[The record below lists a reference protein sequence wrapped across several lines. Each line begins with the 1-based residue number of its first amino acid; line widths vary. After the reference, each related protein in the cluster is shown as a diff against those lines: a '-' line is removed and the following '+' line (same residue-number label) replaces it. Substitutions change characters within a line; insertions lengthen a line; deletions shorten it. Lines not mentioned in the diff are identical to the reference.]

1 MNKYN
6 RRDRNIMSTTNDK
19 KEKDPLEWDQ
29 WGKKGEKQPGMKDLI
44 ELMIQHTNARKNI
57 LEETKKW
64 LLQNGK
70 SKH

>member
-1 MNKYN
+1 
-6 RRDRNIMSTTNDK
+6 MSTTSK
-19 KEKDPLEWDQ
+19 KEEKKEFSEWAQ
-29 WGKKGEKQPGMKDLI
+29 WGKDGTPEMSKLI
-44 ELMIQHTNARKNI
+44 KLLLEHTNARKNI

>member
-1 MNKYN
+1 
-6 RRDRNIMSTTNDK
+6 MSTTNDK
-19 KEKDPLEWDQ
+19 KEKETLIEEPPE
-29 WGKKGEKQPGMKDLI
+29 WGKKGEKQPDMKELI

-70 SKH
+70 SKQ

>member
-1 MNKYN
+1 MGS
-6 RRDRNIMSTTNDK
+6 MG
-19 KEKDPLEWDQ
+19 Q
-29 WGKKGEKQPGMKDLI
+29 KGEKQPGMKDLI